1 MINENVP
8 LALIHVIANISHLL
22 PFRIVRADRNLTNV
36 RMLTYE
42 NNISLKLVD
51 ECPVRT
57 ASASLVNSS
66 LIEITMRSEN
76 LRQLIKFTNNI
87 TDIKKQLI
95 IYLI

>member
-42 NNISLKLVD
+42 NNISLKLV
-51 ECPVRT
+51 ECPVGT

-87 TDIKKQLI
+87 RDIKKQLI

>member
-42 NNISLKLVD
+42 NNISLKLV

-57 ASASLVNSS
+57 VSASLVNSS
-66 LIEITMRSEN
+66 LIEITMRGEN